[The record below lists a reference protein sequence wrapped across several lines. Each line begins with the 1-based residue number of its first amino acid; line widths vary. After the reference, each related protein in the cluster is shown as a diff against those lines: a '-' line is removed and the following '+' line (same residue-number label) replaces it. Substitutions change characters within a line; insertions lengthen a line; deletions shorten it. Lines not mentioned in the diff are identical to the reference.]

1 MVAGAPLGWSF
12 PLCIGLWY
20 NHAVF
25 FYDHTDRKEIR
36 PMRKQ
41 TIACASV
48 ACAFSALAKTADV
61 QDIRETVVD
70 GSGDACGLWTL
81 PMAY

>member
-1 MVAGAPLGWSF
+1 
-12 PLCIGLWY
+12 
-20 NHAVF
+20 
-25 FYDHTDRKEIR
+25 
-36 PMRKQ
+36 MRKQ

-81 PMAY
+81 LMAY